1 MSKWIPLLVRIEDY
15 PEMAALVAEREADH
29 PDSPAEVT
37 TSPGPVARA
46 SVDADAA
53 LLATWTPWSVE
64 QLEAFSKFHSATAQ
78 RWTRAM
84 DACCEAVSSERP
96 WLSTA
101 EVAARTGMDVN
112 EWRDAARKL
121 TRHLRAN
128 FPNVPTGPDGEHIWP
143 LLARGK
149 AGSQEVHWAMNPE
162 QAHRW
167 RQVRVS
173 A

>member
-1 MSKWIPLLVRIEDY
+1 MSRWIPLLVRIEDY
-15 PEMAALVAEREADH
+15 AELAALVAEREAH
-29 PDSPAEVT
+29 QPESPVEVA
-37 TSPGPVARA
+37 TSPGPVIRPA
-46 SVDADAA
+46 VDEAA
-53 LLATWTPWSVE
+53 AALATWTPWS
-64 QLEAFSKFHSATAQ
+64 LEDLQALSKFESATAK

-162 QAHRW
+162 QAQRW
-167 RQVRVS
+167 RQVRGL